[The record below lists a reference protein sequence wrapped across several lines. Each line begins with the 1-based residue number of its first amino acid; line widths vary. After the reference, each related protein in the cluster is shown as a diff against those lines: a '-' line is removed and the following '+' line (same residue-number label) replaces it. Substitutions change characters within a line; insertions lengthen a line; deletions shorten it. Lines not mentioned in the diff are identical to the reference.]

1 MESFFKLNVEQRET
15 TGNSAARSLRR
26 NGKVPANYYYKGES
40 NQNLSIDKKTLH
52 KAIQSGQQVFEM
64 ELDGNVIY
72 VTFKAA
78 QYHPVTEEIMHI
90 DLPEDTELVSA
101 EDTTI
106 AVCAPPTTEVETET
120 ADEDESDDSTDTPAS
135 DTESDA
141 QKSGEAED
149 ASSETNEGESNNEE
163 ASSD

>member
-72 VTFKAA
+72 VTFKG
-78 QYHPVTEEIMHI
+78 YI
-90 DLPEDTELVSA
+90 DNIS
-101 EDTTI
+101 I
-106 AVCAPPTTEVETET
+106 
-120 ADEDESDDSTDTPAS
+120 
-135 DTESDA
+135 
-141 QKSGEAED
+141 
-149 ASSETNEGESNNEE
+149 
-163 ASSD
+163 